1 MDNLLTDLKWFSLS
15 LLCDLRLWSVAGLHG
30 LQCSKGDVM
39 YVIVHMQSGKVS
51 ACLTE
56 ISSLPLAPS
65 LSSSLYLKKQA
76 YTNPTATDE
85 SILPR
90 RVKK

>member
-1 MDNLLTDLKWFSLS
+1 
-15 LLCDLRLWSVAGLHG
+15 
-30 LQCSKGDVM
+30 M

-85 SILPR
+85 SILPG